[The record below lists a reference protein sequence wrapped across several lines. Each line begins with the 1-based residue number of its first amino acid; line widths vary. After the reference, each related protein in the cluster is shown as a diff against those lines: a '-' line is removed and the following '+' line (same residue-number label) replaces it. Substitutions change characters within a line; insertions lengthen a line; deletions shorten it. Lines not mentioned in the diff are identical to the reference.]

1 MRKLFLILPVTA
13 VLLVASVLFG
23 DLGRSLANTEIPDS
37 ELANASAPATNTTPA
52 EVSKEDWTETGRKDP
67 VVKSNFKKPN
77 EPYPPG
83 SRRTP
88 PPGAKRK

>member
-1 MRKLFLILPVTA
+1 MRKLFLILPATA
-13 VLLVASVLFG
+13 VMLAAGVLFG

-37 ELANASAPATNTTPA
+37 SDASASAANTTAA
-52 EVSKEDWTETGRKDP
+52 EVSKEEWTETGRKDP

-88 PPGAKRK
+88 PPTSKRSR